1 MADFGMEATNEIGN
15 DHLYADLTVR
25 NLPAPVYGTAAGA
38 QAGLSC
44 RPRHAF
50 ISVEG
55 GDIRYR
61 LDGSDVVE
69 PFGVLVAAGGSIDW
83 TDPLRD
89 FSAFIA
95 NMSVIATNGSESVLL
110 NISWRT

>member
-1 MADFGMEATNEIGN
+1 MGDFGMEATNEMGN
-15 DHLYADLTVR
+15 THAYADLTIQA
-25 NLPAPVYGTAAGA
+25 LPAPVYGTAAGA
-38 QAGLSC
+38 QAGLDC
-44 RPRHAF
+44 RPHHAF

-69 PFGVLVAAGGSIDW
+69 QFGVLVKDGGTIDW

-89 FSAFIA
+89 FSAFID
-95 NMSVIATNGSESVLL
+95 NMSFIATNGAESVLL